1 MYYNEICKTISE
13 SNEKTFVCEMINGS
27 VKEMDLKVQPDDY
40 APVPVYVESGWV
52 LPWYIARDIIS
63 ITPKNKYKA

>member
-13 SNEKTFVCEMINGS
+13 SNENTFVCEMINGS